1 MLTQHSPSINLPAEE
16 INLEALNAQE
26 PPGSLVVKKPLTKQ
40 DTWVRSRAWEDP
52 LEKEIA
58 THPNILA

>member
-16 INLEALNAQE
+16 RNLEALNAQE
-26 PPGSLVVKKPLTKQ
+26 PPGSLVVKKPPTKQ

-52 LEKEIA
+52 LEKGIA
-58 THPNILA
+58 THPSILA